1 MFDSSIDYS
10 KITFSSPVVQGD
22 RYFIQALHETEPIVS
37 QFNRWMRSK
46 TDLVDAEG
54 KVASQMDVHIAG
66 TESGVSPFIEFAS
79 DFEDAMLK
87 AAKEKKGDW
96 FPGKEIS
103 DEWLDNAFHSGFKQV
118 KKSNDAVM
126 RLRISKDMHV
136 YTSDRE
142 EAELGDIKEG
152 SQVALIILMDGLW
165 FTKSRFGLTW
175 KVVQAKIKKDKA
187 PSRKYMF
194 DDDATPEPE
203 LDNVFPDEVN

>member
-22 RYFIQALHETEPIVS
+22 RYFIQSLHETEPIVS
-37 QFNRWMRSK
+37 QFNRWMQCK
-46 TDLVDAEG
+46 TDLVDPEG
-54 KVASQMDVHIAG
+54 KVSSQMDVHIAG

-87 AAKEKKGDW
+87 AAKEKKGEW

-103 DEWLDNAFHSGFKQV
+103 DEWLDSAFHSGFKQV

-175 KVVQAKIKKDKA
+175 KIVQAKIKKEKA

-194 DDDATPEPE
+194 DDDVSPEPE

>member
-10 KITFSSPVVQGD
+10 KITFSTPVVKGD
-22 RYFIQALHETEPIVS
+22 RYFIQALHETDPIVS
-37 QFNRWMRSK
+37 QFNRWMTSK
-46 TDLVDAEG
+46 TDLVDADG
-54 KVASQMDVHIAG
+54 KVSSYMDVSIPG

-79 DFEDAMLK
+79 DFEDAVLK
-87 AAKEKKGDW
+87 AAKEKKGEW

-103 DEWLDNAFHSGFKQV
+103 DEWLDTAFHSGFKQV

-126 RLRISKDMHV
+126 RFRMSKDTHV

-142 EAELGDIKEG
+142 EADVADIKDG
-152 SQVALIILMDGLW
+152 STVALIILMDGLW

-194 DDDATPEPE
+194 DDDVAPEPD

>member
-1 MFDSSIDYS
+1 M
-10 KITFSSPVVQGD
+10 
-22 RYFIQALHETEPIVS
+22 H
-37 QFNRWMRSK
+37 SK
-46 TDLVDAEG
+46 TDLVDADG
-54 KVASQMDVHIAG
+54 KVSSQIDVHVGG
-66 TESGVSPFIEFAS
+66 TESGVSPFIEFTS

-87 AAKEKKGDW
+87 AAKEKKGEW

-103 DEWLDNAFHSGFKQV
+103 DEWLDSAFHSGFKQV
-118 KKSNDAVM
+118 KKSNDVVM
-126 RLRISKDMHV
+126 RLRISKDIHV

-142 EAELGDIKEG
+142 ETELGDIKDG
-152 SQVALIILMDGLW
+152 STIALIILMDGLW

-175 KVVQAKIKKDKA
+175 KVVQAKIKKEKA